1 MHTGATVI
9 RGVREL
15 MGRTNSFSY
24 LLRLIPAA
32 ALFFL
37 LATSFFLIATSSA
50 RPESS
55 AALLLKNPPVT
66 ANDAEHSG
74 DLPPPPYNDPN
85 DKTVVK
91 YVDPPMPTMEP
102 QTSPTPTPTATPTP
116 APRVQIDGVITD
128 RVPTPGQL
136 AYKATR
142 DASFLDPVSWSVT
155 VLKKRHQLLIY
166 YKGRL
171 FKTYRAV
178 FGRNP
183 EPGTKL
189 WEGDRRTPEGVYTIV
204 EKHQSRRWEWF
215 LTLNYPNV
223 IDRRRYEQMR
233 DGGIVPVEEGRP
245 VGVGGRIGIHGSDN
259 PLLNRGDVNWTTG
272 CISVSDQDIDELHKL
287 LPTGTVVI
295 INP

>member
-1 MHTGATVI
+1 
-9 RGVREL
+9 
-15 MGRTNSFSY
+15 MGRTSSFSNRF
-24 LLRLIPAA
+24 RLVTAA

-37 LATSFFLIATSSA
+37 IASSLFLV
-50 RPESS
+50 
-55 AALLLKNPPVT
+55 VT
-66 ANDAEHSG
+66 ASLINSTARAESLAVQNAVTAGDAEQAGS
-74 DLPPPPYNDPN
+74 LPPPPNYDPN
-85 DKTVVK
+85 DHTVVK
-91 YVDPPMPTMEP
+91 FVDPPMPSVEP
-102 QTSPTPTPTATPTP
+102 QPTTTPTATPTP
-116 APRVQIDGVITD
+116 TPPRVQIDGVLTD
-128 RVPTPGQL
+128 RIPTPGQL
-136 AYKATR
+136 AFKATH
-142 DASFLDPVSWSVT
+142 DASFLDPTSWSVT
-155 VLKKRHQLLIY
+155 VLKKRHQLLVY

-178 FGRNP
+178 FGRNI

-223 IDRRRYEQMR
+223 VDRRRYEQMR
-233 DGGIVPVEEGRP
+233 DGGIVPIEDGRP